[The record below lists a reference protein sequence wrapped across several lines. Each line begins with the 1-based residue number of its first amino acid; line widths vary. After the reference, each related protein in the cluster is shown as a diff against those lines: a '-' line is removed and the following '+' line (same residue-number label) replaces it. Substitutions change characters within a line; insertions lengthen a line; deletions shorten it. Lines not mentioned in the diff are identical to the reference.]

1 MPSDSDKIE
10 IENVNSP
17 GRVERVDRAKYV
29 AMKKA
34 LLSVLPKTSPGLT
47 VAEAKAELLPLLPQ
61 ALFPE
66 GAKAGW
72 WLKATQLDLEAKG
85 VIQRENS
92 KPLRLR
98 LSNEDGRAKRCE
110 GMDRERAGN
119 RTAEGGECAAAH
131 QRTGTV

>member
-1 MPSDSDKIE
+1 MRNDTDKIE

-17 GRVERVDRAKYV
+17 GHVERVDRAKYM

-34 LLSVLPKTSPGLT
+34 LLSVLPETPPGIT
-47 VAEAKAELLPLLPQ
+47 VAEAKEALLPLLPQ

-66 GAKAGW
+66 GATAGW

-92 KPLRLR
+92 RPLRLR
-98 LSNEDGRAKRCE
+98 RP
-110 GMDRERAGN
+110 
-119 RTAEGGECAAAH
+119 T
-131 QRTGTV
+131 